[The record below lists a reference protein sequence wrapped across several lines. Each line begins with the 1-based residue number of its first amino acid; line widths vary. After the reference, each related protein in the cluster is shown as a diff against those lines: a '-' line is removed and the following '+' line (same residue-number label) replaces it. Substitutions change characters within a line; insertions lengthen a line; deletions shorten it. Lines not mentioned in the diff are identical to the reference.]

1 MISLDDNQIK
11 SDQKTI
17 TTEIDK
23 KEVLI
28 KDKENNTDI
37 RILENKKSKSNFI
50 WTKFLKI
57 VLSIKLWLFFGI
69 VRCFNQVDF

>member
-50 WTKFLKI
+50 
-57 VLSIKLWLFFGI
+57 
-69 VRCFNQVDF
+69 